1 MDMMEII
8 KPLLITNENKIVLF
22 VMDGLGGIPVENGKT
37 ELELAKH
44 PNLDKLAHEGITG
57 VSDPIMP
64 GVTPGSGPAH
74 LGLFGYDPIRYNIGR
89 GVLEALGMEM
99 NLTPRDV
106 AIRANF
112 ATMDKSG
119 NITDRRAG
127 RIATERN
134 VQLCNKLRAGI
145 SKIEDIDIIIEP
157 GKEHRIVV
165 VLRGDGL
172 GEDVGETDPERTGV
186 PAHEPKSQKP
196 GSEKTARVLVEFM
209 KKVNKILETES
220 PANTLLMRGVSKFP
234 KLPTMKEAFEVKAA
248 AIANYPMYR
257 GLAKLVGMDV
267 LKTGDTIASEFDT
280 LEQNWKNYDFF
291 FVHIKK
297 TDSYGED
304 GDHKHKIHIIEEV
317 DALIPRLVKL
327 NPAVIV
333 VTGDHSTPAKL
344 KGHSW
349 HPSPVILWA
358 PQTCI
363 PDEID
368 YFGERACM
376 KGGLGR
382 LNHLNLMPL
391 MLAHAL
397 RMQKFGA

>member
-8 KPLLITNENKIVLF
+8 RPLLMPNESKIILL
-22 VMDGLGGIPVENGKT
+22 VMDGLGGIPVEGGKT

-44 PNLDKLAHEGITG
+44 PHLDKLAQEGTTG

-74 LGLFGYDPIRYNIGR
+74 LGLFGYDPIHYNIGR

-134 VQLCNKLRAGI
+134 VQLCNKLRDDI
-145 SKIEDIDIIIEP
+145 KKIEDVEIIIEP
-157 GKEHRIVV
+157 GKEHRIAVL
-165 VLRGDGL
+165 LRGDGL

-186 PAHEPKSQKP
+186 PAHVPKSLKA

-209 KKVNKILETES
+209 KKVNKILETET

-234 KLPTMKEAFEVKAA
+234 KLPTMQEAFAVKAA

-257 GLAKLVGMDV
+257 GLAKLVGMEI

-280 LEQNWKNYDFF
+280 LEANWKNHDFF
-291 FVHIKK
+291 YVHIKK

-304 GDHKHKIHIIEEV
+304 GDYKHKIHIIEEV
-317 DALIPRLVKL
+317 DTFIPRLVKL
-327 NPAVIV
+327 SPAVIL

-349 HPSPVILWA
+349 HPSPVLLWA
-358 PQTCI
+358 PQTCLADDI
-363 PDEID
+363 TS
-368 YFGERACM
+368 FGERACM
-376 KGGLGR
+376 KGGLG
-382 LNHLNLMPL
+382 HLRHLDLMPL

-397 RMQKFGA
+397 RMQKYGA